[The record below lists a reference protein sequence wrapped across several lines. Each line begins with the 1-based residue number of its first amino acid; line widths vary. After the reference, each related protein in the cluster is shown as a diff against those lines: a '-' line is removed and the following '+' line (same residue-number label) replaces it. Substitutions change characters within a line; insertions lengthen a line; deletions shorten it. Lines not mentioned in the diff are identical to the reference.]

1 MAEIVYRSRGYETFK
16 ETISEEIGQREK
28 SLGIG
33 QETLSTIE
41 IGLSPFIPFSQHY
54 KMESRK
60 LPSNGWGVG
69 AEHGP
74 EDKDWDEGPIE
85 EARQSLTRNLDKAPG
100 DQMKE
105 AAENLARTIS
115 NLLYDEGITRDA
127 NTPVMEEIQH
137 NALAMMVTERWPR
150 KWKDKSADIG
160 TIERINDD
168 QLEALG
174 GETFDLYAKNEASTK
189 ALEMSLN
196 MLHRQTGDASFI
208 EGVRALESTTMM
220 GEKWFQQHTPKMT
233 TDIAASEKA
242 LETAANKEVQDALDE
257 FGALTDGILAAHKAT
272 EGAKATGGKETQAY
286 FARQM
291 FSRLY
296 EFQAQLGKG
305 DTGKNLGNAY
315 MFTYPI
321 DKWHAAYIRI
331 QPFFKGPAGKKE
343 LKKVTVKARII
354 GGSTFEALAK
364 GKTWDKNDPTKA
376 AVFFQSSKTT
386 YAAHTQILIMDLI
399 AQGNFTLKE
408 QLEMTTKMSQIAA
421 DQEVLKSGRTE
432 MLGVGL
438 ENEFATTLGNIT
450 NASFAVDGAELLG
463 KKDAVDMLHN
473 QVKFILGQ
481 AKGKIEPELANFYG
495 EAMEESNKI
504 SDNWIDDVDAVR
516 VSDKPQGPYARAA
529 RGEKG
534 LYRTQKMMEGIGIP
548 FWFTIGRDP
557 NGYKKFKLRQSH
569 EAIKGTI
576 KYEQTGIDLKAANP
590 YSEPLSTLGL
600 GTQRVIRGPKG
611 GIDDYPQ
618 PMNRDWGSSAW
629 QESQNQ
635 PKMKGGVEPDYGF
648 YKGGKQLAH
657 NPIHKIIKGTG
668 GWDRSVHLT
677 EAPDKIAADR
687 LSQTREPG
695 VRTLREIMESDRTH
709 HSYGQPR
716 DPSTGQYV

>member
-16 ETISEEIGQREK
+16 ETISDEIGQREK

-74 EDKDWDEGPIE
+74 EDKDWDKGPIE

-208 EGVRALESTTMM
+208 EGVRALETTTMV

-242 LETAANKEVQDALDE
+242 LETAVNKEVQDALKQ
-257 FGALTDGILAAHKAT
+257 FGALTDGIMAAHKKT
-272 EGAKATGGKETQAY
+272 EGAKVKGKETQAY

-296 EFQAQLGKG
+296 EFQHQLLQGDKG
-305 DTGKNLGNAY
+305 VDLGNAY
-315 MFTYPI
+315 IFAYPI
-321 DKWHAAYIRI
+321 DKWHAAYIKIR
-331 QPFFKGPAGKKE
+331 PSFKGNNE
-343 LKKVTVKARII
+343 LKSVTVKARII
-354 GGSTFEALAK
+354 GGSTFETLAE
-364 GKTWDKNDPTKA
+364 GKTFDPKDPTKA

-399 AQGNFTLKE
+399 AQGNFTPKE
-408 QLEMTTKMSQIAA
+408 QLEMATKMSQIAA

-432 MLGVGL
+432 MFGVGL
-438 ENEFATTLGNIT
+438 ENEFAATLGNIT
-450 NASFAVDGAELLG
+450 NSSFAVDGAEILG
-463 KKDAVDMLHN
+463 KKDAVEMLHN

-529 RGEKG
+529 AGDKG
-534 LYRTQKMMEGIGIP
+534 LFRTQKMMEGIGIP

-569 EAIKGTI
+569 EGVAGARKFESEGIK
-576 KYEQTGIDLKAANP
+576 LKAAND
-590 YSEPLSTLGL
+590 YSQPLSIIKM
-600 GTQRVIRGPKG
+600 GTGVSIRGPKG
-611 GIDDYPQ
+611 GINPYPQ
-618 PMNRDWGSSAW
+618 PMNRDWGNSPW
-629 QESQNQ
+629 QEAQNQ
-635 PKMKGGVEPDYGF
+635 PKVKGGVVPDYGF
-648 YKGGKQLAH
+648 YKGGRQLAH
-657 NPIHKIIKGTG
+657 NPIHKVIPGTG
-668 GWDRSVHLT
+668 GWNKSSSKMT
-677 EAPDKIAADR
+677 AGSPEAEAAR

-709 HSYGQPR
+709 HSYSQPR